1 MRSGAMGNWESLTS
15 EQHRRLLKRGVAEII
30 VEEELARMLEAGR
43 PLRLKQGFDP
53 SCPDI
58 HLGHV
63 VGLRKLRQFQ
73 ELGHQVIL
81 IVGDWTAQIGD
92 PSGESATRPMLS
104 PEEVRTN
111 AETYLKQF
119 FKVVDRDKTKV
130 VWQSEWFGKFGLSDV
145 ISLTSKFTVAQIL
158 AREDFA
164 KRHAAGRPIALTEFL
179 YPLLQ
184 AYDSVMI
191 EADVEFGGTDQK
203 FNCLVGRELQQR
215 AGQPPQQVFL
225 VPLLVGTDGSQ
236 KMSKSLGN
244 YIAIDEPPNDM
255 YGKVMSI
262 PDELMMDY
270 FELLTDVPD
279 EELAGF
285 RQELATESVNPMEL
299 KKRLAREIVRE
310 FHGEK
315 PANEAQEHFER
326 VVQRK
331 EMPEEIEPYPVSF
344 DYLRELHRQLL
355 IRKGT
360 IPADPAAT
368 KVVAPDN
375 IDSLNFLIQVVG
387 TNTHQYIK
395 VHVGEFLHLSG
406 LVSSSS
412 EAKKLVAQGAIK
424 LDGVKI
430 DSFTSTRPIMHGSVI
445 QIRKRRF
452 VRIIDAD
459 KRT

>member
-1 MRSGAMGNWESLTS
+1 MWRRQGRYYHLEVLLSGGSFRSGAMGNRELSAS
-15 EQHRRLLKRGVAEII
+15 EQQRLLRRGVAEII
-30 VEEELARMLEAGR
+30 VEEELARLLEAGR

-130 VWQSEWFGKFGLSDV
+130 VWQSEWFGKFDLSDV
-145 ISLTSKFTVAQIL
+145 ISLTSKFTVAQML

-164 KRHAAGRPIALTEFL
+164 KRHAAGRPIALTELL

-191 EADVEFGGTDQK
+191 KADVEFGGTDQK
-203 FNCLVGRELQQR
+203 FNCLVGRELQQM

-225 VPLLVGTDGSQ
+225 VPLLLGTDGSQ

-244 YIAIDEPPNDM
+244 YIAIDEPPNEI

-262 PDELMMDY
+262 PDDLMMDY

-279 EELAGF
+279 EELKQF
-285 RQELATESVNPMEL
+285 RGELAAQSVNPMEL
-299 KKRLAREIVRE
+299 KKRLAWEIVAL
-310 FHGEK
+310 FHTAAAAK
-315 PANEAQEHFER
+315 EAEAEFER
-326 VVQRK
+326 VVQKR
-331 EMPEEIEPYPVSF
+331 EVSVHISETVGIRDSVSVVQYREIANWLVS
-344 DYLRELHRQLL
+344 RQLVKSISEVKRL
-355 IRKGT
+355 I
-360 IPADPAAT
+360 
-368 KVVAPDN
+368 
-375 IDSLNFLIQVVG
+375 
-387 TNTHQYIK
+387 
-395 VHVGEFLHLSG
+395 
-406 LVSSSS
+406 
-412 EAKKLVAQGAIK
+412 AQGAVQIIHE
-424 LDGVKI
+424 DGSRHVV
-430 DSFTSTRPIMHGSVI
+430 SEGSV
-445 QIRKRRF
+445 QIRPGDVVQYGKRRF
-452 VRIIDAD
+452 VRIINTD
-459 KRT
+459 KETEA